1 MPNAAGSIAE
11 NILAQMAQRGQ
22 PKTTTTTVTEPDESV
37 NVGELGLLA
46 MLLSQDNT
54 YKPTTVGLGETPMP
68 AARDVSGLVDQ
79 APGFLEDRTGPDLG
93 TGLSG
98 LMNLNNL
105 APNTM
110 TPASGSV
117 TPNIGALTPDQIM
130 ALFRG

>member
-22 PKTTTTTVTEPDESV
+22 PKTTTTTVTEPDEPV

-54 YKPTTVGLGETPMP
+54 YKPNEGLDFVSEPAGNPVPPTPLASP
-68 AARDVSGLVDQ
+68 AAAPSSFGSG
-79 APGFLEDRTGPDLG
+79 
-93 TGLSG
+93 GLSG
-98 LMNLNNL
+98 LMNMNNL

-130 ALFRG
+130 ALFTGRG

>member
-22 PKTTTTTVTEPDESV
+22 PKTTTTTVTESDEDL

-54 YKPTTVGLGETPMP
+54 YKPTLVDTPMP
-68 AARDVSGLVDQ
+68 APRDTSGLVDQ

-93 TGLSG
+93 SGMSG

-130 ALFRG
+130 ALFTGRG

>member
-22 PKTTTTTVTEPDESV
+22 PKTTTTTVTEPDEPV

-54 YKPTTVGLGETPMP
+54 YKPQDIAPFEPEGGNPVPPTPLASP
-68 AARDVSGLVDQ
+68 AAAPSSFGSG
-79 APGFLEDRTGPDLG
+79 
-93 TGLSG
+93 GLSG
-98 LMNLNNL
+98 LMNMNNL

-130 ALFRG
+130 ALFTGRG